1 MTITFYECGGPKNKI
16 GKTLTLKDTYTGT
29 LRNECTITQPV
40 FNIEANAIT
49 GNYFTVDEFGR
60 SYFVKEVKSIRNGMW
75 EVRGYVDVLESFK
88 NEIKAQN
95 VILADTSAAG
105 GDPYVNND
113 VYVTKVKKKTDIV
126 TFPNGLLTDGE
137 FILITAGGIGGVI

>member
-1 MTITFYECGGPKNKI
+1 MDIVFYINKSPKNKI
-16 GKTLTLKDTYTGT
+16 GKTLTLATSYTGT
-29 LRNECTITQPV
+29 LRAECSITRPV
-40 FNIEANAIT
+40 FHLEADAVS
-49 GNYFTVDEFGR
+49 GNYFYVEAFNR
-60 SYFVKEVKSIRNGMW
+60 YYFVKELTAVRNGLW
-75 EVRGYVDVLESFK
+75 EVRGQVDVLESFE

-95 VILADTSAAG
+95 VILSDTSAAG

-137 FILITAGGIGGVI
+137 FILITAGGVGGVI